1 MFTCVY
7 REALYIYEHVCMF
20 TCVYR
25 EALFKAVGEERGRLE
40 VELKRREQLLVTHR
54 EWRASKSGRV

>member
-1 MFTCVY
+1 MGVFIYTC
-7 REALYIYEHVCMF
+7 E
-20 TCVYR
+20 YR

-54 EWRASKSGRV
+54 EWRASKSGWV